1 MCILNGFSCVQ
12 LFATLWTSLLCPWDS
27 PGKNTGVGC
36 HAVLQGIFPTQGL
49 NLSVLHRQTSAT
61 WETLK
66 SMHQH
71 THKKWVT
78 MGSGKYVNWHYCGNH
93 CKIHTYIKALNH
105 VYPKFT
111 QLFLSAK
118 LVTPWT
124 AAHPAS
130 LSFTVSWSLLSLTS
144 IESVMPSNH
153 LFPCCP
159 SSLPLK
165 LIRCYMSI
173 VP

>member
-1 MCILNGFSCVQ
+1 MLSSRGSSQ
-12 LFATLWTSLLCPWDS
+12 PRDWTWVSYIGRLVL
-27 PGKNTGVGC
+27 PGK
-36 HAVLQGIFPTQGL
+36 P
-49 NLSVLHRQTSAT
+49 
-61 WETLK
+61 LK
-66 SMHQH
+66 VCTNAH
-71 THKKWVT
+71 TKKWVT
-78 MGSGKYVNWHYCGNH
+78 IGSGKYVNWHYCGNH

-124 AAHPAS
+124 AAHLAS
-130 LSFTVSWSLLSLTS
+130 LSFTVSWSLLNLMS

-159 SSLPLK
+159 QNLYDVICQLYHNKALEKRILYFFPHIILQWITLYGNKNFSSTL
-165 LIRCYMSI
+165 
-173 VP
+173 